1 MTSSYSLGYLAFAAR
16 HPDRWSRFLGS
27 TLGLPT
33 AADTG
38 GAPAWRLDEAAQRLI
53 VAEGPADDL
62 QAIGLD
68 AQDEAGLARAA
79 DRLTRHGFPVHEAD
93 AALRRERRVRQLL
106 VTTDPQGTSV
116 ELFVGLAPADAPFA
130 SPRFGGGFRTGELGF
145 GHAALI
151 AHDMAA
157 MERFYVDALGF
168 AVTERLRTRAGPL
181 EIEGAFLH
189 CNRRH
194 HSLALFDMPLRKRL
208 HHFMLQ
214 TNRLADVGAA
224 FEQVRRDRVP
234 VSLGLGQ
241 HPDPDGTF
249 SFYAE
254 TPSGFDFEIG
264 WGGAEIEPQAWRAQ
278 QTTTA
283 SAWGHRPTPR
293 LQLKVARALLGRW
306 LSMPRAARVPAPSA
320 RMSVS
325 D

>member
-1 MTSSYSLGYLAFAAR
+1 MDSSYSLGYLVFAVRRPAR
-16 HPDRWSRFLGS
+16 WARFLGT
-27 TLGLPT
+27 TLGLPP

-38 GAPAWRLDEAAQRLI
+38 SATAWRLDAAAHRLI
-53 VAEGPADDL
+53 VIEGDADDL

-68 AQDEAGLARAA
+68 AHDEANLARAVE
-79 DRLTRHGFPVHEAD
+79 RLTRHGVVVREAD
-93 AALRRERRVRQLL
+93 AALRRERRVQQL
-106 VTTDPQGTSV
+106 VVATDPQGTSV
-116 ELFVGLAPADAPFA
+116 ELFVGLAQADAAFA
-130 SPRFGGGFRTGELGF
+130 SARFGGGFRVGPLGF
-145 GHAALI
+145 GHAALV
-151 AHDMAA
+151 ADDLPA

-168 AVTERLRTRAGPL
+168 GVTERLRTHAGPL

-214 TNRLADVGAA
+214 ADRLADVGAA

-264 WGGAEIEPQAWRAQ
+264 WGGAEIEPEAWLVQ
-278 QTTTA
+278 QTAVA

-293 LQLKVARALLGRW
+293 LQLKVAQAMVGRW
-306 LSMPRAARVPAPSA
+306 LSRSFSRHRAL
-320 RMSVS
+320 
-325 D
+325 